1 MGDSPQQVPTSQAS
15 LGQTSSFS
23 GSLAPWAKLL
33 SQFQYGQSQPQQPS
47 QQLSQQFQSGQS
59 QPQQQISPQAQ
70 AFLNPPAQQQAP
82 QSQISNFFRFGGGM
96 AA

>member
-33 SQFQYGQSQPQQPS
+33 SQFQYGQSQPQQ
-47 QQLSQQFQSGQS
+47 
-59 QPQQQISPQAQ
+59 QISPQAQ